1 MRTLRFCGVL
11 LLGGL
16 IFSQN
21 PIFAQKQMFWGVKGA
36 MAISAHPGSGI
47 KDNTGYT
54 LSSENKL
61 GFSLG
66 AFLGIDLTSH
76 LRLQPEILFTR
87 KGSKKTLSSNLNPL
101 IGVKANY
108 TLDYLEIP
116 LLLKAYLGKSKDPI
130 GFYLGVGP
138 YLAFLINDKY
148 TLKAGQDEIS
158 FDAVEG
164 IKKTDY
170 GAVAAAGLDIKGP
183 DLDFGFNYRLSLGL
197 VELNLPVTPQLPTI
211 TARNITHAFTLDILF

>member
-1 MRTLRFCGVL
+1 MRILRIGGFMAMVTL
-11 LLGGL
+11 L
-16 IFSQN
+16 IAQGQ
-21 PIFAQKQMFWGVKGA
+21 IFAQKQLFWGIKGA
-36 MAISAHPGSGI
+36 LAISAHPGSGI

-61 GFSLG
+61 GFSVG

-101 IGVKANY
+101 VGAKANY

-116 LLLKAYLGKSKDPI
+116 LLLKAYVGKSKDPI
-130 GFYLGVGP
+130 GFFLGAGP

-158 FDAVEG
+158 FDSVEG
-164 IKKTDY
+164 IKKTDF

-197 VELNLPVTPQLPTI
+197 VELNLPVAPQLPRI